1 MISLLPPIAK
11 KAPDTG
17 DDPLSDHFINPI
29 HCATALMNLKFQ
41 LEIEKALRDV
51 LASVK
56 YLPVTQ
62 SNTKTGRQVLP

>member
-1 MISLLPPIAK
+1 
-11 KAPDTG
+11 
-17 DDPLSDHFINPI
+17 
-29 HCATALMNLKFQ
+29 MNLKFQ